1 VDHATTI
8 RETSDVSLVTMISD
22 MEVSII
28 EEIVFVKDGIRWS
41 SML

>member
-8 RETSDVSLVTMISD
+8 RETRDVSLVTMISD

-28 EEIVFVKDGIRWS
+28 EEIAFVKDVIR
-41 SML
+41 